1 MKTDRT
7 FLAEFSVAM
16 TIEKMTFLVKV
27 IHIRAKF
34 YIHKSKYMKV
44 KPQCCTFHHEFHPY
58 TKALRVMGKKK
69 KTSSLS
75 CFLYI
80 LVIFNVT
87 AFLCLFIYSM
97 FIF

>member
-7 FLAEFSVAM
+7 FLAEFSVVM

-27 IHIRAKF
+27 ILIPGKF

-44 KPQCCTFHHEFHPY
+44 KPQFYIFQE
-58 TKALRVMGKKK
+58 K
-69 KTSSLS
+69 KTLDYPVF
-75 CFLYI
+75 CIY

-87 AFLCLFIYSM
+87 AFLCLFILCLSFDM
-97 FIF
+97 HLFLFAKCKD